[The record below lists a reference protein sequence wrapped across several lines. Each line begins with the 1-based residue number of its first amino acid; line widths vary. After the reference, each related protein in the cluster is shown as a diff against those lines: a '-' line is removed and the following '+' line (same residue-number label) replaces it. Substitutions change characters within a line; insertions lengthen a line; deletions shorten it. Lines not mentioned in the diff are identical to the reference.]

1 MRLSGKTAVITGAA
15 GDLGR
20 ALARHFAGE
29 GATGLVLSD
38 VDPDALAAAAL
49 AVEGSGAKISAL
61 VADVRDRHAVD
72 AVVDLAVAEHGRLDV
87 MVNNAGVLGTTA
99 RLHRQTAEE
108 WRRVLDINFFGALHG
123 IESALRV
130 MRPQRSGAIVT
141 TASVAGLTSWAFAAP
156 YGVSKAAVIQLT
168 KLAAVEYAEERVRV
182 NCVCPGVFP
191 SAIHS
196 GNDADAMAA
205 MAGRHP
211 LGLGT
216 VDDVTGAFVHLASD
230 ESGWTTGSV
239 LTVDG
244 GCSAL

>member
-20 ALARHFAGE
+20 ALARRFVDE
-29 GATGLVLSD
+29 GAAGLVLSD
-38 VDPDALAAAAL
+38 VDSVALDDALR
-49 AVEGSGAKISAL
+49 AVEGCGTKVSAL
-61 VADVRDRHAVD
+61 VADVRDRAAVD
-72 AVVDLAVAEHGRLDV
+72 AVVDLAVQSHGHLDV

-99 RLHRQTAEE
+99 RIHRQGAAE

-123 IESALRV
+123 VESALRV
-130 MRPQRSGAIVT
+130 MRPQGGGVIIN

-168 KLAAVEYAEERVRV
+168 KVAAVEYAEDNVRV

-191 SAIHS
+191 SAIHV
-196 GNDADAMAA
+196 GNDDEAMAL
-205 MAGRHP
+205 MAQRHP

-216 VDDVTGAFVHLASD
+216 AADVTGAFVYLASD
-230 ESGWTTGSV
+230 ESRWTTGAV
-239 LTVDG
+239 MTVDG
-244 GCSAL
+244 GCTAL